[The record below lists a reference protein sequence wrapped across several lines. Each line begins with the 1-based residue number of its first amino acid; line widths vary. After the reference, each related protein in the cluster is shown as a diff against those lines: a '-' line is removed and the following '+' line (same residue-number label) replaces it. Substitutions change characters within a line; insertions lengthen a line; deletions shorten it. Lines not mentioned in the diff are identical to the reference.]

1 VLIPLVR
8 RLRET
13 FRRPGIWLL
22 LALFLTV
29 TLFQVG
35 GYLRYPIFI
44 SDLTTQVGLTR
55 YTIERILY
63 LLPITWAAFYFG
75 WRGGAS
81 TSLAALFCML
91 PRALFDSPVSEDAIV
106 ETGAV
111 FLVGN
116 LISYSLESLRR
127 ERKRRV
133 QLESIQEEEQRMQ
146 EHLHFLLQQVNRAQ
160 EEERKRIARELHDD
174 TIQALVIH
182 YQQLY
187 DLSTNI
193 EGLPEPTN
201 KRIGELLLQTNRII
215 EGLRRLSQDLRPTAL
230 DRLGLLPALKR
241 LASDVAT
248 HSGVETSVKVLGTE
262 RRLPVEAELVLFRI
276 AQEALR
282 NVWKHAEATSAEVT
296 VEFTKEKI
304 WVIVSDNGRGFD
316 ILKMRDSVKSGKLG
330 LAGMVERAKLL
341 GGTLVVSSEPGK
353 GTTLIA
359 ELPAQTVPKF
369 RTGRPRKKSIEPSRN
384 LLKSPTPS
392 SHGLH
397 TPLSE

>member
-1 VLIPLVR
+1 VYIRVIQG
-8 RLRET
+8 LRET
-13 FRRPGIWLL
+13 LRRPGIWLL
-22 LALFLTV
+22 LALFLAV

-35 GYLRYPIFI
+35 GFFNFPF
-44 SDLTTQVGLTR
+44 SVTDLTTQAGLTR

-63 LLPITWAAFYFG
+63 LLPITWAALYFG
-75 WRGGAS
+75 WRGGAI
-81 TSLAALFCML
+81 TSLAALICML
-91 PRALFDSPVSEDAIV
+91 PRALFDSPVFEDAVV

-133 QLESIQEEEQRMQ
+133 QLETIQDEEKRMQ

-174 TIQALVIH
+174 TIQDLVIH

-187 DLSTNI
+187 DLSSNT
-193 EGLPEPTN
+193 EGLPEPA
-201 KRIGELLLQTNRII
+201 KQRIEELLLQTNRII

-241 LASDVAT
+241 LASDVAA

-262 RRLPVEAELVLFRI
+262 RRLPVEAELVMFRI

-282 NVWKHAEATSAEVT
+282 NIWKHAEANSAEVT
-296 VEFTKEKI
+296 VEFTKDKI
-304 WVIVSDNGRGFD
+304 WVVVKDDGRGFD
-316 ILKMRDSVKSGKLG
+316 ILNMRDSVKSGKLG

-359 ELPAQTVPKF
+359 ELPAQV
-369 RTGRPRKKSIEPSRN
+369 RGRFQS
-384 LLKSPTPS
+384 
-392 SHGLH
+392 
-397 TPLSE
+397 